1 MGEEVQKLTEGQSKL
16 TNQVKAIT
24 EGQAKL
30 TNQVKAIT
38 EGQERMEKQL
48 EGLKKLMEDVIAKL
62 TETVAAERLSLPA
75 HGKRSV
81 DERASVSQAK
91 RVVTDSKRKKK

>member
-1 MGEEVQKLTEGQSKL
+1 LTEGQATL
-16 TNQVKAIT
+16 TT
-24 EGQAKL
+24 
-30 TNQVKAIT
+30 QVKAIT

-48 EGLKKLMEDVIAKL
+48 EGLEKLTEDVEGLKKLMEDVIAKL